1 MLHTPKLIG
10 FCGSVLLA
18 IYTSSIAYATPPK
31 ATRHVALKVG
41 TTTLQAEVVDTPQ
54 SRALGLMYRRSLP
67 TDHGM
72 LFVFEQ
78 SEQLCFWMKNT
89 LIPLDVAFIDEQ
101 GIISN
106 IEAMEPLALE
116 SHCSKGP
123 ALYALEMEQGW
134 FARHQQQAGDLV
146 TGLPSAKH

>member
-1 MLHTPKLIG
+1 MLHTPKRST

-18 IYTSSIAYATPPK
+18 LCITGSAYASSPH

-41 TTTLQAEVVDTPQ
+41 DTALKAEVVDTPQ
-54 SRALGLMYRRSLP
+54 SRAQGLMYRRSLP

-72 LFVFEQ
+72 LFVFEK

-89 LIPLDVAFIDEQ
+89 LIPLDVAFINED
-101 GIISN
+101 GVISN

-116 SHCSKGP
+116 SHCSAGP

-134 FARHQQQAGDLV
+134 FQRHQQQAGDSV
-146 TGLPSAKH
+146 TGLPTLQR